1 MNEQE
6 LLATAKRR
14 LTDITFQHEGAH
26 VALVGKHQGSAANGH
41 STLITKGKGV
51 DIEAFTKELAEL
63 IERDKPERYEEIVK
77 AYEET
82 NQTGITVT
90 KSMLDKPA
98 APTSAEITMQILKAK
113 YN

>member
-6 LLATAKRR
+6 LVATAKRR

-26 VALVGKHQGSAANGH
+26 VALVGKHQGGAANGH
-41 STLITKGKGV
+41 STLITKGRGV

-63 IERDKPERYEEIVK
+63 IERDKLERSEEIIK

-82 NQTGITVT
+82 IQTTEPEQ
-90 KSMLDKPA
+90 KPA
-98 APTSAEITMQILKAK
+98 PQPETDVERTTRILMAK
-113 YN
+113 YHK